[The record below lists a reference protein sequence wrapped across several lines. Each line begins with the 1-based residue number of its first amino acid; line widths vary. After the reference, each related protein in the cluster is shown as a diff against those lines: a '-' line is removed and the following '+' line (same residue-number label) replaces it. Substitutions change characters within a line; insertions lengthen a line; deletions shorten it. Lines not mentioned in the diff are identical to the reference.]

1 LVVAL
6 TYGPDADWVRNVVA
20 ARSCRVKWAGRWRT
34 FSRVDV
40 VEGAAGLAL
49 LGPFA
54 ACAPRPGRH
63 YHGAPPA
70 SV

>member
-6 TYGPDADWVRNVVA
+6 TYGPNADWVRNVVA

-34 FSRVDV
+34 FSRVEV

-49 LGPFA
+49 LGPLLRVPLGLA
-54 ACAPRPGRH
+54 GITTVLRLRP
-63 YHGAPPA
+63 
-70 SV
+70 